1 MRLAEG
7 QGSLVQ
13 EEEGRKEAC
22 HSQAAERI
30 RPYHHIPEQR
40 RGYQGNR
47 EVLQGLGNGLVVG
60 IAAAA
65 GQEGSRK
72 EEEGMAA
79 AADQAGH
86 GIEAAADWEPAGG
99 VAAAAAAAAVAEQGA
114 LTAINVSDCS
124 LLIRLLHRSR
134 GCKTQSWVTAW
145 LPLYSSY
152 ASSAIATYTPRLHP
166 LLKSYAFQ
174 QRAELNNVLP

>member
-13 EEEGRKEAC
+13 EEEDRMEAC
-22 HSQAAERI
+22 HSLAAERN
-30 RPYHHIPEQR
+30 RPYHHIQGQR
-40 RGYQGNR
+40 RGYQENR
-47 EVLQGLGNGLVVG
+47 EVLQDLRNEPVAG

-86 GIEAAADWEPAGG
+86 GIEAVAGWEPAGG
-99 VAAAAAAAAVAEQGA
+99 VAAAAVAGQGV
-114 LTAINVSDCS
+114 LTAIDVSNCS
-124 LLIRLLHRSR
+124 VPIRLLH
-134 GCKTQSWVTAW
+134 
-145 LPLYSSY
+145 
-152 ASSAIATYTPRLHP
+152 
-166 LLKSYAFQ
+166 
-174 QRAELNNVLP
+174 

>member
-30 RPYHHIPEQR
+30 RPCHHIPEQR

-47 EVLQGLGNGLVVG
+47 EVLQGLGNGLVAG

-72 EEEGMAA
+72 EEEGTAA
-79 AADQAGH
+79 AADQVGH

-99 VAAAAAAAAVAEQGA
+99 VAAAAAAVAEQGA
-114 LTAINVSDCS
+114 STAINVSNCS
-124 LLIRLLHRSR
+124 LLIILLHRCR
-134 GCKTQSWVTAW
+134 GCKTQSWMTAW
-145 LPLYSSY
+145 LPLHSSH
-152 ASSAIATYTPRLHP
+152 ASSAIATYPPRLHP
-166 LLKSYAFQ
+166 HLKPCFF
-174 QRAELNNVLP
+174 

>member
-1 MRLAEG
+1 MRLVEG

-13 EEEGRKEAC
+13 EEEGHKEAC

-30 RPYHHIPEQR
+30 RPCHHIPEQR

-99 VAAAAAAAAVAEQGA
+99 VAAAAAAAVAEQGA

-124 LLIRLLHRSR
+124 LLIRLLHRCR
-134 GCKTQSWVTAW
+134 KCKTRSWTTAW
-145 LPLYSSY
+145 LPLHSFY
-152 ASSAIATYTPRLHP
+152 ARSAIATYPPRLHP
-166 LLKSYAFQ
+166 HLEPCFF
-174 QRAELNNVLP
+174 

>member
-1 MRLAEG
+1 VEDR
-7 QGSLVQ
+7 GSLVQ

-30 RPYHHIPEQR
+30 HPYHHIQEQR
-40 RGYQGNR
+40 QGYQGNR
-47 EVLQGLGNGLVVG
+47 EVLQGLGNGPVAG

-86 GIEAAADWEPAGG
+86 GIGAAADWEPAGEAAA
-99 VAAAAAAAAVAEQGA
+99 AAAAAAAAVAEQGA
-114 LTAINVSDCS
+114 LTAIDVSGCS
-124 LLIRLLHRSR
+124 LLIRHKCRCR
-134 GCKTQSWVTAW
+134 RTQS
-145 LPLYSSY
+145 
-152 ASSAIATYTPRLHP
+152 
-166 LLKSYAFQ
+166 
-174 QRAELNNVLP
+174 

>member
-30 RPYHHIPEQR
+30 RPCHHIPEQR

-86 GIEAAADWEPAGG
+86 GIEAAADS
-99 VAAAAAAAAVAEQGA
+99 AAVAEQGA

-124 LLIRLLHRSR
+124 LLIRLLHRCR
-134 GCKTQSWVTAW
+134 KCKTRSWTTAW
-145 LPLYSSY
+145 LPLHSFY
-152 ASSAIATYTPRLHP
+152 ARSAIATYPPRLHP
-166 LLKSYAFQ
+166 HLEPCFF
-174 QRAELNNVLP
+174 